1 MITFTE
7 NENSYMKKYL
17 EILKH
22 FTLEGGVVAVEP
34 LGNGLINDTLL
45 VRTDGLSD
53 YVLQRINNAI
63 FKDVDLLQRNIDL
76 VTGHIRRK
84 LLAAGEGDVDR
95 KVLRFLPCAETGKS
109 YWTDGQAF
117 WRVSVF
123 IKDAFTYDLVN
134 PEYSYFAGLGF
145 GRFEAMLSDIPETL
159 GETIP
164 DFHNM
169 ELRAR
174 QLKEAVAADKA
185 GRLRAAGFGGGAAKE
200 AGVADGSDGTLA
212 EAGEAARPGE
222 LAGLVAEMLEHMEEM
237 CLAERLHRE
246 GKLPKRICHCDTKVN
261 NMLFDAEGKILC
273 IIDLDTV
280 MPSYVFSDFGD
291 FLRTAANPVAEDSPE
306 VEKVDFRMD
315 IFSSFAQGYLES
327 TAGFL
332 TPVERENLPYAACL
346 FPFMQAVRFFTD
358 YLNGDTYYRIAY
370 PEHNLV
376 RTRNQMALWRSAM
389 SKRAEMSAIIR
400 KYA

>member
-332 TPVERENLPYAACL
+332 TPVERENLPYVACL